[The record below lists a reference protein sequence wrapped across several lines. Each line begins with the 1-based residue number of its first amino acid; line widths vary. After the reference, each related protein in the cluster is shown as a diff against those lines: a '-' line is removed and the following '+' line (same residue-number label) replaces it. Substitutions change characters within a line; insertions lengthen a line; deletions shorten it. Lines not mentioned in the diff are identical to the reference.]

1 MVAAA
6 FTRPSLYHHAK
17 ELDLHQRPGLQRPA
31 HFFSKSTRQGSQEMS
46 QSMTAMPA
54 TMPALAANGATKL
67 SNSWIHVA
75 NTSVVIGSA
84 WGNRAIRLAGR
95 RLARNRAA
103 VERLSHCASWQDL
116 LELQMTWAK
125 DVMQDYFDESRE
137 FLSLVQ
143 KAANA
148 PAEVV

>member
-1 MVAAA
+1 
-6 FTRPSLYHHAK
+6 
-17 ELDLHQRPGLQRPA
+17 
-31 HFFSKSTRQGSQEMS
+31 MS

-75 NTSVVIGSA
+75 NTSVAIGSA

-148 PAEVV
+148 PAEVVEASDQPAGERPATNGETPTEGEAPAAGEHFAA

>member
-1 MVAAA
+1 
-6 FTRPSLYHHAK
+6 
-17 ELDLHQRPGLQRPA
+17 
-31 HFFSKSTRQGSQEMS
+31 MS

-54 TMPALAANGATKL
+54 NMPALAANEATKL
-67 SNSWIHVA
+67 SNSWVHVA

-84 WGNRAIRLAGR
+84 WGNQAIRLAGR

-103 VERLSHCASWQDL
+103 VEQLSRCASWQDL
-116 LELQMTWAK
+116 LELQVTWAK

-137 FLSLVQ
+137 FLGLVQ

-148 PAEVV
+148 PAEAVEAGAIEPSDQPAEEYPATNGEAPAAGEHAA

>member
-1 MVAAA
+1 
-6 FTRPSLYHHAK
+6 
-17 ELDLHQRPGLQRPA
+17 
-31 HFFSKSTRQGSQEMS
+31 MS

-137 FLSLVQ
+137 FLGLVQ

-148 PAEVV
+148 PAEAVEAGAIEPSDQPAEEYPATNGEAPAAGEHAA